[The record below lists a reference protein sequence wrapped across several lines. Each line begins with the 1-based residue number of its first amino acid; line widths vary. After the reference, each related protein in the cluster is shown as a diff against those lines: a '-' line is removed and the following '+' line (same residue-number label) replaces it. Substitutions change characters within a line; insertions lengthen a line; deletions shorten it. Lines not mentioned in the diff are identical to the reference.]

1 MKLPGMRRSIFASS
15 TGASHFFAAAAKK
28 RLRSFSFVQ
37 SVKLLAAAP
46 LLLVLSLFAARPAP
60 AQVCGFDYVTREGDT
75 LAQIAQRVYG
85 SNAQWSIIFYANQ
98 DRISANAALLTPGQS
113 IKIPC
118 FGAARPNIA
127 APAAPAA
134 PAPQPLNS
142 ARAAAGSF
150 VLSSMVR
157 RIEFLTADGFT
168 PYVDRSLERGGL
180 ILDLLSSSMK
190 LIEDQAGGAFR
201 FQVSWVNDWAAHLNP
216 LLITRAFDVG
226 APWTKLNCADLSALD
241 ASSQY
246 KCQKFFFSDPFYED
260 VTVLFVKQE
269 SPITF
274 RADEEVIGK
283 TLCRTR
289 GWSTFDLNKK
299 GRNWITD
306 NKIVLMQPQ
315 TPEDCFRMLDNG
327 AVDAVV
333 ISDLTGRSV
342 AASLGMLSR
351 VRATDRPVH
360 IETMHAI
367 IAKTHPHAR
376 TILYYINSS
385 LAKLRESG
393 EYDRIVANHLER
405 FWERLENAQRPRAA
419 GPTASTEKKEPKR

>member
-1 MKLPGMRRSIFASS
+1 MPRRDAIFTTRPEFIALS
-15 TGASHFFAAAAKK
+15 A
-28 RLRSFSFVQ
+28 LV
-37 SVKLLAAAP
+37 LAA
-46 LLLVLSLFAARPAP
+46 SLFTARPAA
-60 AQVCGFDYVTREGDT
+60 AQDCGVEYVLKEGET
-75 LAQIAQRVYG
+75 LAQVAKRVYG
-85 SNAQWSIIFYANQ
+85 STAQWSLIFYANQ
-98 DRISANAALLTPGQS
+98 DRFGANTVSLIPGQS
-113 IKIPC
+113 IRIPC
-118 FGAARPNIA
+118 IAGTKQAVA

-134 PAPQPLNS
+134 KPSPAPSP
-142 ARAAAGSF
+142 AANSF

-180 ILDLLSSSMK
+180 ITDLLTSSMK
-190 LIEDQAGGAFR
+190 LIEDQAGGGFH
-201 FQVSWVNDWAAHLNP
+201 FQISWVNDWAAHLNP
-216 LLITRAFDVG
+216 LLITRAFDAG
-226 APWTKLNCADLSALD
+226 APWTKLNCSDLSALD
-241 ASSQY
+241 SGSQY

-260 VTVLFVKQE
+260 ITVLFVKQD

-274 RADEEVIGK
+274 RTDEEILGK

-299 GRNWITD
+299 GRSWISD
-306 NKIVLMQPQ
+306 NKVTLMQPQ
-315 TPEDCFRMLDNG
+315 TPEDCFRLLDNG
-327 AVDAVV
+327 TVDAVV
-333 ISDLTGRSV
+333 ISDLTGRAI
-342 AASLGMLSR
+342 AASLGMLGR

-393 EYDRIVANHLER
+393 EYDKIVAHHLEK
-405 FWERLENAQRPRAA
+405 FWESLENVPHPRGPGPVIA
-419 GPTASTEKKEPKR
+419 PTAKK